1 MKISRLQL
9 KNYLLIAILVV
20 GAVLRSH
27 HINQPFIDG
36 FSWRQASTAMMA
48 ENFYR
53 TNWNIF
59 YPEVNWS
66 GPGPNYQGREFQT
79 VSYIAALLY
88 LVVGQQD
95 WVGRS
100 VAVAFG
106 IWGIFALYQLV
117 RLVWDEKHALVTAA
131 VMAVLPGSIF
141 VERSFLPD
149 PAMVALTTTCLW
161 MLVAYLKTEGLKYL
175 LLASFFGTWGGL
187 TKITGLIVGIPSIY
201 ATFAILKPNTKQ
213 HRRQIMMVVVAM
225 AIALIPIIAYY
236 LWARYLA
243 LSYPPHHFA
252 GDGFWI
258 WDGLQ
263 EWIEQKFFLPH
274 IFQYLRWWLWT
285 VPGIVLVL
293 LGLISSPP
301 RVREK
306 EESTANPISVDES
319 GEARWLFHWWFF
331 GFMIFLLVGAHE
343 LYANAWNLHIVNP
356 IAATLAGRGIIVI
369 ATFTA
374 GMAQSFLTV
383 IPRKLLLKVP
393 VLIAISLLLIL
404 NVFGQRALKNM
415 YEPPNWYA
423 EQSYKLGVAL
433 HQISHPNDLVVTLA
447 HALGDPIAIYYS
459 HRRGWVFTLGDGPE
473 YPEGKEDD
481 TALPKDDR
489 ISIQMIESLRK
500 NGATWLGIVGV
511 QQNKIDKEH
520 PLLLRYLKEKSQLKQ
535 STPEWTIYRFISAK

>member
-1 MKISRLQL
+1 M
-9 KNYLLIAILVV
+9 
-20 GAVLRSH
+20 
-27 HINQPFIDG
+27 
-36 FSWRQASTAMMA
+36 
-48 ENFYR
+48 
-53 TNWNIF
+53 
-59 YPEVNWS
+59 
-66 GPGPNYQGREFQT
+66 
-79 VSYIAALLY
+79 
-88 LVVGQQD
+88 
-95 WVGRS
+95 
-100 VAVAFG
+100 
-106 IWGIFALYQLV
+106 
-117 RLVWDEKHALVTAA
+117 
-131 VMAVLPGSIF
+131 
-141 VERSFLPD
+141 
-149 PAMVALTTTCLW
+149 
-161 MLVAYLKTEGLKYL
+161 
-175 LLASFFGTWGGL
+175 
-187 TKITGLIVGIPSIY
+187 
-201 ATFAILKPNTKQ
+201 
-213 HRRQIMMVVVAM
+213 
-225 AIALIPIIAYY
+225 
-236 LWARYLA
+236 
-243 LSYPPHHFA
+243 
-252 GDGFWI
+252 
-258 WDGLQ
+258 
-263 EWIEQKFFLPH
+263 
-274 IFQYLRWWLWT
+274 
-285 VPGIVLVL
+285 L

-433 HQISHPNDLVVTLA
+433 HQISQPNDLVVTLA